1 MVGNSSYQNVAP
13 TTTPANDAAAI
24 TEMFKQASFDVVD
37 SRRDLKSQEMR
48 RALRDFG
55 DKARGA
61 DIAVI
66 YFAGHGL
73 EVDGTNYVVP
83 VDAMLER
90 DADVEDEAVS
100 LNRILL
106 AAEPASK
113 LRLVILD
120 AGRDHPI

>member
-1 MVGNSSYQNVAP
+1 
-13 TTTPANDAAAI
+13 
-24 TEMFKQASFDVVD
+24 
-37 SRRDLKSQEMR
+37 MR
-48 RALRDFG
+48 RALRDFA

-83 VDAMLER
+83 VDAVLER

-106 AAEPASK
+106 ASRAGQPSCASSSSMPAATI
-113 LRLVILD
+113 RLP
-120 AGRDHPI
+120 RR